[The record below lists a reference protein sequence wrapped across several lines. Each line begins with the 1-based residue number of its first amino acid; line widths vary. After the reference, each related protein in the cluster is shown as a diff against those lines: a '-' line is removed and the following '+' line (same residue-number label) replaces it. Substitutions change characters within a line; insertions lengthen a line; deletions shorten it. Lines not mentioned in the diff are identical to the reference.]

1 MKFLRS
7 RRALITAGVL
17 LLLMLFLVRPGANRL
32 RTRIVSSI
40 SLALGRPVEVASV
53 SWRLLPQP
61 GFDLNDFVVEDDPA
75 FGAEPM
81 LRASEVSA
89 TLRLTS
95 FLRGRLEISSLGLT
109 EPSLNLVRNSQ
120 GHWNLENLLERAE
133 KIPVAPT
140 AKPKTE
146 RRPGFPYV
154 EASRGRI
161 NFKFGAEK
169 RPYALMDADFSLWQD
184 SENTWSMRLKA
195 QPMRTDFNL
204 TDTGLVRVN
213 GSWQR
218 AATLRETP
226 LNFTLL
232 WDGVQLGQLTK
243 LLKGADQGWRGTAE
257 LSATLAGTPANLT
270 VNSRTSAEDFRRYN
284 VSGGG
289 DLRLA
294 AECSARYSSV
304 DSSLANIAC
313 RAPVGEGAI
322 SLNGSATSLL
332 DSPGCDLALSVQGL
346 PMQSLLALAR
356 HATQGVPEDL
366 VATGQLDARVRVQRA
381 VQGSTNH
388 FLWEGGGQT
397 SGFRL
402 ASDLTN
408 SELALDS
415 FPLTV
420 AAAEEKSR
428 SRLHHAIAEKVMQA
442 APDFR
447 IEIGPFHVTQGRLT
461 PVLVYG
467 WVARSGYNFELQ
479 GEAEVQRLLQAARL
493 IGVPALS
500 TSAEGS
506 AKVNL
511 QIAGDWSGVL
521 APRATGTAQLH
532 SIQARLRG
540 LNAPLQIASANLTLT
555 PDQTLVQNIN
565 ASLAGTL
572 WRGSLALPRPCSTS
586 ETCVV
591 SFDLHADELAID
603 RLNQLLNP
611 STRPRPWY
619 GFLSSASGT
628 PYLLNVNAAGK
639 LTANRVVTGR
649 LVQSH
654 LSTNLELKNG
664 MLRLTDLHADFLG
677 GKHSGEWKADFM
689 SKPPQYNGS
698 GTLERVVLGQLAD
711 AMNDSWIIGSATAT
725 YRASGS
731 GLTAAELFASA
742 TGTLQVEAWG
752 GALPHIVLAEKAAP
766 LQMRGLT
773 ARLVL
778 RNAKFEVENG
788 KLQTADGIYQV
799 SGTASFG
806 RVLNL
811 KLAREGAPGFDIT
824 GMLSAPRVLQVA
836 APDTRAALK
845 P

>member
-1 MKFLRS
+1 MKFFRS
-7 RRALITAGVL
+7 RRAVITAGVL
-17 LLLMLFLVRPGANRL
+17 LLLILFLIRPGANRL

-40 SLALGRPVEVASV
+40 SLALGRPVEAASV
-53 SWRLLPQP
+53 SLRLLPQP
-61 GFDLNDFVVEDDPA
+61 GFDLNDFVVEDDLA

-81 LRASEVSA
+81 LRASEVTA
-89 TLRLTS
+89 LLRLTS
-95 FLRGRLEISSLGLT
+95 LLRGRLEIASLSLT

-161 NFKFGAEK
+161 NFKFGPEK
-169 RPYALMDADFSLWQD
+169 KPYALMDADFSLWQD
-184 SENTWSMRLKA
+184 SENAWSMRLKA

-204 TDTGLVRVN
+204 TDTGLVRIN

-243 LLKGADQGWRGTAE
+243 LLYSADQGWRGTAE
-257 LSATLAGTPANLT
+257 LSATLTGTPANLT
-270 VNSRTSAEDFRRYN
+270 LNTSASTEDFRRYN
-284 VSGGG
+284 VPGGG

-294 AECSARYSSV
+294 AQCSARYSSV
-304 DSSLANIAC
+304 DSSLADIAC

-322 SLNGSATSLL
+322 NLNGSATSLL
-332 DSPGCDLALSVQGL
+332 DSPGYDLAFSVQGL
-346 PMQSLLALAR
+346 PMQSLLAFAR
-356 HATQGVPEDL
+356 HAKQGVPDDL
-366 VATGQLDARVRVQRA
+366 VATGQLDAKVSVRRA
-381 VQGSTNH
+381 AQGSTNRA
-388 FLWEGGGQT
+388 LWEGGGQT

-415 FPLTV
+415 FPFTFASAEAKSSSHPQRTV
-420 AAAEEKSR
+420 AA
-428 SRLHHAIAEKVMQA
+428 KVIQA
-442 APDFR
+442 APDSR
-447 IEIGPFHVTQGRLT
+447 IEIGPFHATLGRPT
-461 PVLVYG
+461 PVLVFG
-467 WVARSGYNFELQ
+467 WVARSGYDFELQ

-493 IGVPALS
+493 MGLPVLS
-500 TSAEGS
+500 TSADGS
-506 AKVNL
+506 AKVDL

-532 SIQARLRG
+532 SIQAKLRG
-540 LNAPLQIASANLTLT
+540 WNAPLQIASANLALT
-555 PDQTLVQNIN
+555 PDQTLAQNIN
-565 ASLAGTL
+565 ASVAGTL
-572 WRGSLALPRPCSTS
+572 WRGSLALSRPCTTI

-611 STRPRPWY
+611 TIRPSPWY
-619 GFLSSASGT
+619 RFLSSASGT
-628 PYLLNVNAAGK
+628 PYLLNVNAVGK

-664 MLRLTDLHADFLG
+664 MLRLTDLRADVLG
-677 GKHSGEWKADFM
+677 GKHTGEWKADFT
-689 SKPPQYNGS
+689 SKPPQYSGS
-698 GTLERVVLGQLAD
+698 GTLERVALGQLAD
-711 AMNDSWIIGSATAT
+711 AMNDSWIMGSATAA

-742 TGTLQVEAWG
+742 TGTLQVRVWA
-752 GALPHIVLAEKAAP
+752 GALPHIVLAEKTAP
-766 LQMRGLT
+766 LQMRELT

-788 KLQTADGIYQV
+788 KLLAADGIYQV

-811 KLAREGAPGFDIT
+811 KLTREGAPGFDIT
-824 GMLSAPRVLQVA
+824 GTLSAPRVLQVA
-836 APDTRAALK
+836 APETRAALK